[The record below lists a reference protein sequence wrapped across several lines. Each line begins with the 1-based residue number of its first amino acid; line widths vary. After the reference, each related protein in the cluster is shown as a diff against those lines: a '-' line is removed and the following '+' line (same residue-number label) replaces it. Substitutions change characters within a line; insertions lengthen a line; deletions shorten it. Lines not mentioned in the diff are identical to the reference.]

1 MKNISNRRKYKL
13 FLKDIQRNEK
23 DGYLK
28 IKTFFAEKGV
38 LVNKYDVY
46 MFFNKLKTEQ
56 FNRFMKLCTR
66 LGCAAKK
73 RNAFVKAIDIYYCL
87 NPFSKIT
94 DPRLIPFYKA
104 EIVTEFIKRT
114 TYKYNPEDP
123 DKFPGK
129 YYDHTLCSTEEKGA
143 RTVTSA
149 SLVEII

>member
-1 MKNISNRRKYKL
+1 
-13 FLKDIQRNEK
+13 
-23 DGYLK
+23 
-28 IKTFFAEKGV
+28 
-38 LVNKYDVY
+38 

-114 TYKYNPEDP
+114 TYKYNPEDL
-123 DKFPGK
+123 DKFPAK